1 MRWLFFIRVPYRVS
15 LFSVSDPAVLFRLSL
30 FLQPVLLFL
39 SDVLWICQ
47 LFQRHDPLCVIY
59 KSAFLSFQIFF
70 QVRCFSFFHGFLLVS
85 RNLFGRYVKGYVFCI
100 SSKWTIAMPD
110 NKKRTPSIGIS
121 TKREVSFYTPYFW
134 KMLLKNNQYFTCKQI
149 SQTVKNP

>member
-1 MRWLFFIRVPYRVS
+1 MNICNSQFSRNIKKDPEGISWAYWLYSSIFFKQNQLNIYS
-15 LFSVSDPAVLFRLSL
+15 I
-30 FLQPVLLFL
+30 QLLIVCNL
-39 SDVLWICQ
+39 
-47 LFQRHDPLCVIY
+47 HTCV
-59 KSAFLSFQIFF
+59 FSFQIFF

-85 RNLFGRYVKGYVFCI
+85 RNLFGRYVKGCVFCI
-100 SSKWTIAMPD
+100 SSKWIIAMPD

-121 TKREVSFYTPYFW
+121 TKREVSLYTPYFW